1 MSASSEGSLSF
12 SGKLTFWG
20 VKKSVPSGTPL
31 SRSQL
36 VKVELTLTAPEDEMI
51 LQRHGVAGLRRHRL
65 KRLVAEANQ
74 AGATLTYEDLANILT
89 CSLSTICRDIAE
101 LHKKGEFVGTRGQ
114 IKNIGRCRVSRLEIL
129 RLLLEGASEQEAAAR
144 FGWDLKNIR
153 RLYHRFHQAV
163 QLLNKKMPLPKI
175 AKITRLSPSLLKDY
189 FALASQYKLVDES
202 ALMEADFLSAADN

>member
-1 MSASSEGSLSF
+1 MGASEGSF

-31 SRSQL
+31 SRSEHI
-36 VKVELTLTAPEDEMI
+36 KVELTLTAPEDEEV

-89 CSLSTICRDIAE
+89 CSLSTICRDIKE

-114 IKNIGRCRVSRLEIL
+114 VKNIGRCRVSRLEIL
-129 RLLLEGASEQEAAAR
+129 RLLLEGASEEEAATR
-144 FGWDLKNIR
+144 FGWELKNIR

-163 QLLNKKMPLPKI
+163 QLFNKKMPVPKI
-175 AKITRLSPSLLKDY
+175 AKITRLSPSLLEDY
-189 FALASQYKLVDES
+189 FILAAKYNLIE
-202 ALMEADFLSAADN
+202 EAARAEIDLPPAADN

>member
-1 MSASSEGSLSF
+1 MANSDGSFSF
-12 SGKLTFWG
+12 SGKLSFWG

-31 SRSQL
+31 SRSQHIE
-36 VKVELTLTAPEDEMI
+36 VELTLTAPEDEEI

-101 LHKKGEFVGTRGQ
+101 LHRKGEFVGTRGQ

-129 RLLLEGASEQEAAAR
+129 RLLLEGASEHEAAAR
-144 FGWDLKNIR
+144 YGWDLKNVR
-153 RLYHRFHQAV
+153 RLYHRFQQAV
-163 QLLNKKMPLPKI
+163 QLYNKKMPVPKI
-175 AKITRLSPSLLKDY
+175 AKITRLSPSLLMNY
-189 FALASQYKLVDES
+189 FNLAGQYNLIDETARAELPSAVD
-202 ALMEADFLSAADN
+202 N